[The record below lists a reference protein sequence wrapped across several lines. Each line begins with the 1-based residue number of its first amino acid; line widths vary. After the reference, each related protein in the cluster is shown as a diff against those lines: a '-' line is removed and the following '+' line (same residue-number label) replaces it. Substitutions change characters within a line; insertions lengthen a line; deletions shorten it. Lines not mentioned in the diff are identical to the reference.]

1 MKLNW
6 GHKILI
12 SFILFVGLILYM
24 VARSYQHSNDLVAEN
39 YYEKEIE
46 YQGIIDKR
54 DRTALLKSDVKWSY
68 AQEGLKISYPEMQEK
83 ISGSIVLFRPSDK
96 NLDMTIEIMADEN
109 NKQLVSADLLE
120 KGKYLIEIEWQ
131 SGNEEYYTEG
141 TVFIDK

>member
-1 MKLNW
+1 
-6 GHKILI
+6 
-12 SFILFVGLILYM
+12 M

>member
-24 VARSYQHSNDLVAEN
+24 VVRSYQNNHDLVAEN
-39 YYEKEIE
+39 YYEREIE

-54 DRTALLKSDVKWSY
+54 EKTTLLKSNIKWTY
-68 AQEGLKISYPEMQEK
+68 EQTGLKIIYPEMEEK

-96 NLDMTIEIMADEN
+96 NLDMAIEILADEN
-109 NKQLVSADLLE
+109 NIQLVSSDLLE

-131 SGNEEYYTEG
+131 SGNGEYYTEG
-141 TVFIDK
+141 SVFIDK